1 MKQNRRGNI
10 VNQLSTL
17 KAVGVN
23 KTRQSGVEKLKAS
36 VKSDRVES
44 YLAEITAV
52 YSEKIACDIRALITG
67 QAVKSV
73 PILTKGGLVDDEVYG
88 ELELPEIGDHVVID
102 FIGGRESL
110 PIITG
115 FVFPFLYDK
124 FAGSQTPV
132 NSGSKQFTQKLLEAD
147 LPKTYRKIFRS
158 GTTIEVQEDGS
169 YIIETPDGSY
179 IHLNVTDSEIIIEDV
194 VNSNKIT
201 FDSSGILIEDANGN
215 DITMASGKVTING
228 NMEVAQ

>member
-36 VKSDRVES
+36 VRADRVES
-44 YLAEITAV
+44 YLAEIMAV
-52 YSEKIACDIRALITG
+52 YSEKNACDIKALITG
-67 QAVKSV
+67 QLIKSV

-88 ELELPEIGDHVVID
+88 ELELPEVGDRVVVD

-110 PIITG
+110 PIIVG
-115 FVFPFLYDK
+115 FIFPFLYDK

-132 NSGSKQFTQKLLEAD
+132 NSSSKAFTQKLLEGS

-158 GTTIEVQEDGS
+158 GTTVEIQEDGS
-169 YIIETPDGSY
+169 LIVEVPDGSY
-179 IHLNVTDSEIIIEDV
+179 IHLNVTGSEIIIEDV

-215 DITMASGKVTING
+215 DIIMTSGKVTING
-228 NMEVAQ
+228 NLEVAQ